1 MPVKPTKNL
10 DLATLRRLLRYD
22 MRTGEMTWKENR
34 GRTAKAGDEA
44 GTLLPNGSVM
54 ITVKGHQFLANR
66 LAWFYVTGEMPPG
79 RLTTHNG
86 DPSDLRWSNIVLESE
101 LWVPTKAAA
110 YQREYR
116 RRRFYWQEYG
126 MTPGRT
132 GQVEQ
137 FMDLRDPRHPG
148 SRFYNAKTLTPDRHA
163 PRQRKPKSPKP

>member
-1 MPVKPTKNL
+1 MPVKPTENL

-54 ITVKGHQFLANR
+54 ITVKGHQFL
-66 LAWFYVTGEMPPG
+66 
-79 RLTTHNG
+79 